1 MKFVLY
7 TEKTVPQCISALN
20 ERLSGR
26 SGKYNLNG
34 WTDKEGKFA
43 LSLESVVFPPPLPK
57 IVRRTEL
64 RAVLEK
70 QSGQTVIRGIVPDGV
85 TPVGRAWIYAI
96 IGILCLF
103 MILAN
108 QLVLALAL
116 IPLGIALYIPM
127 KGDYVNSELLLA
139 EIQRTLKAK
148 YTPVVTAAS
157 ADSGTRRS
165 ARSSDRPAGRSSST
179 RRSAGR

>member
-1 MKFVLY
+1 MY

-26 SGKYNLNG
+26 GGKYNLNG
-34 WTDKEGKFA
+34 WTDREGKFA
-43 LSLESVVFPPPLPK
+43 LSLESSVFPPPLPRV
-57 IVRRTEL
+57 VRRTEL

-70 QSGQTVIRGIVPDGV
+70 HSGQTLIRGIVPDGV

-96 IGILCLF
+96 IAILWLF

-108 QLVLALAL
+108 QLILALIL
-116 IPLGIALYIPM
+116 IPLGFGLYIPM

-139 EIQRTLKAK
+139 EVQRTLKAK
-148 YTPVVTAAS
+148 YTPIVTANGDA
-157 ADSGTRRS
+157 GTRRS
-165 ARSSDRPAGRSSST
+165 TRSSERPARRSST
-179 RRSAGR
+179 ARRSADR